1 MRTHQ
6 RESKFKPSKF
16 ELEDVEDYY
25 TFYVLILQIPED
37 VFWFADISFVMS
49 VVENKQAY
57 DGWRNYVE
65 QREFEK
71 SKRK

>member
-1 MRTHQ
+1 M
-6 RESKFKPSKF
+6 
-16 ELEDVEDYY
+16 EDYY

>member
-6 RESKFKPSKF
+6 RESKFKPPKF

-25 TFYVLILQIPED
+25 TFYVLILGIPED

>member
-6 RESKFKPSKF
+6 RESKFKPPKF

-25 TFYVLILQIPED
+25 TFYVLILHIPED

>member
-6 RESKFKPSKF
+6 RESKFKPPKF

-25 TFYVLILQIPED
+25 TFYVLILHIPED

-57 DGWRNYVE
+57 DGWKNYVE